1 MKRISNCIRPFILF
15 CFLNLV
21 VIDAFGISITARRL
35 YLDPKSDT
43 TNIRVLNMDAEAQR
57 CTVQVNDILINNK
70 GLIELAAD
78 GTTTENSAKPLIR
91 LAPRRFDL
99 GMREHQM
106 VKLLYRRK
114 PGIENG
120 EYQGVLAI
128 KCVAKKQ
135 NVDEAVSIDAALVH
149 NVPVIVRT
157 GRLPL
162 QAEFTN
168 SNIQDDHL
176 QLELTITG
184 NRSLTGD
191 LEVIDSASGDVIYKR
206 KDLSVYSQQ
215 PKKQLDVPLGEYLG
229 SPLLLKFTENAN
241 FGGDLVIQKQIN

>member
-1 MKRISNCIRPFILF
+1 MKRISSCIRHFTLF
-15 CFLNLV
+15 CLLNIV

-35 YLDPKSDT
+35 YLDPKSDS

-57 CTVQVNDILINNK
+57 CTVQVRDVLINEK
-70 GLIELAAD
+70 GLIELAAN

-114 PGIENG
+114 PGIKNG

-128 KCVAKKQ
+128 KCIAKKRS
-135 NVDEAVSIDAALVH
+135 NDEAVNIDAALVH

-162 QAEFTN
+162 QAEFTS
-168 SNIQDDHL
+168 SNIQGDHL

-184 NRSLTGD
+184 NRSLTGN
-191 LEVIDSASGDVIYKR
+191 LEVIDRSSGDVVYKR
-206 KDLSVYSQQ
+206 KDLSIYSQQ
-215 PKKQLDVPLGEYLG
+215 PKKPLDVPLGEYRD

-241 FGGDLVIQKQIN
+241 FGGDLVIQKQID